1 MDSKIP
7 LPALPQYRQPR
18 VRDLAWAI
26 GSQPLVTCTRS
37 DLSGIDSHGCAREL
51 ERAKQL
57 LEALDR
63 DPRPLHAALS
73 KPPARRLG
81 RYFENLVAFWLGH
94 SPDFEVLARNL
105 QVRDAKLT
113 HGELDL
119 IVRDLR
125 TGRVGHWEVA
135 VKFYLQLGDPEDLGA
150 WVGPNRRDTLGRKAA
165 HLVQQQCQRAR
176 HPVAQ
181 QLLASRG
188 IEVDEA
194 LLFVKGRLFHA
205 RAALAAPALGSLQA
219 AQPAGVRLHAA
230 HARGWWCT
238 ASDFRRLAS
247 EAGLEW
253 RELEKPNWLADQ
265 SGLDRGPETGWLMDT
280 GADLERPLHVVGFLG
295 DQEQERGFVVPE
307 DWALGVDEAP

>member
-1 MDSKIP
+1 MDPKAPRS
-7 LPALPQYRQPR
+7 ALLQYREPR

-26 GSQPLVTCTRS
+26 GSQPLLTCTRS
-37 DLSGIDSHGCAREL
+37 DVSGIDSHWCEREL
-51 ERAKQL
+51 GRASEL

-63 DPRPLHAALS
+63 DPSALHAVLS

-81 RYFENLVAFWLGH
+81 KYFENLIAFWLGH

-105 QVRDAKLT
+105 QIRDAKLT

-119 IVRDLR
+119 VVRDLR

-165 HLVQQQCQRAR
+165 HLVDQQCQRAR

-181 QLLASRG
+181 ELLRDQG
-188 IEVDEA
+188 IEVDES
-194 LLFVKGRLFHA
+194 LLLVKGRLFHA
-205 RAALAAPALGSLQA
+205 RAAFEGAALESIA
-219 AQPAGVRLHAA
+219 AQQPAGLRLHPA

-238 ASDFRRLAS
+238 ESDFRQLAS
-247 EAGLEW
+247 EAVLGW
-253 RELEKPNWLADQ
+253 RELEKPNWMSDQ
-265 SGLDRGPETGWLMDT
+265 SGLGPGPEAGWLTDT
-280 GADLERPLHVVGFLG
+280 RAPLERPRYVVGFLG
-295 DQEQERGFVVPE
+295 DQELERGFVVPE
-307 DWALGVDEAP
+307 VWARSED